1 MAKVVLVGLGNMGRK
16 YLSKLL
22 QLGIKPTLCDI
33 DASLREEFESFEFY
47 CFFEEI
53 DPSGGEKVIVA
64 VNPTHHPKIARHFL
78 KEGAK
83 VLLEKPPALL
93 TEEFAS
99 LLSEYGTK
107 NLLVSEIERYSHAL
121 RGFEPPKDI
130 KKIEIKRLNR
140 GRGYIDPIW
149 DLAWHDLYILLT
161 LFGEVAVEELKKISE
176 THKTLVGKVDGVPF
190 TLEVAWNHPTVER
203 SWILETDEGKIVLD
217 FLTER
222 RFEYGKL
229 TSERKGGDKL
239 LEMVSDFLNC
249 SYDRNSAGRALRILR
264 ILEKVEPKGGT

>member
-16 YLSKLL
+16 YLNKLL

-47 CFFEEI
+47 CFFEDIE
-53 DPSGGEKVIVA
+53 PSGGEKVIVA

-78 KEGAK
+78 KKGAK
-83 VLLEKPPALL
+83 VLLEKPPALS
-93 TEEFAS
+93 TEEFNH
-99 LLSEYGTK
+99 LLSEFGNK
-107 NLLVSEIERYSHAL
+107 NLLVSEIERYSYAL
-121 RGFEPPKDI
+121 RNFDLPETVKR
-130 KKIEIKRLNR
+130 IEIKRINR
-140 GRGYIDPIW
+140 GRGYINPIW

-161 LFGEVAVEELKKISE
+161 LFGEVDVEDLKEISE
-176 THKTLVGKVDGVPF
+176 TRKTLVGKADGIPF
-190 TLEVAWNHPTVER
+190 TLEVAWNHPTVDR
-203 SWILETDEGKIVLD
+203 SWTIHTDEGKIVLD

-239 LEMVSDFLNC
+239 LEMVSDFLSC
-249 SYDRNSAGRALRILR
+249 SYERNSAVRALRILEM
-264 ILEKVEPKGGT
+264 LEKVEPKGGT